1 MMEDMLTCSCLPGA
15 EWEFFFP
22 FCPFLFR
29 WHLLSIDSGL
39 RTIGSRAI
47 ESMMEPEK
55 AETSHKI
62 RVSKHLRPLSG
73 RWFVRKRVRFL
84 TRNLTRNLRGFSE
97 ILRGNCGRFLRAAGE
112 RRKLT
117 AAFPD
122 FTAQETEKTKIE
134 RNRINQGFPG
144 NWHLEFVRFPVR
156 NGVRNLT
163 RNLRE
168 NSQKISEKSTP

>member
-1 MMEDMLTCSCLPGA
+1 MGVTLLPVLCLI
-15 EWEFFFP
+15 
-22 FCPFLFR
+22 C

-39 RTIGSRAI
+39 RTDGSRATKGI
-47 ESMMEPEK
+47 MESEK
-55 AETSHKI
+55 AETYRKI
-62 RVSKHLRPLSG
+62 RIFQHLGLLSG
-73 RWFVRKRVRFL
+73 RWFVRKRVRNL

-97 ILRGNCGRFLRAAGE
+97 ILRGNCGRFLWVAGE

-117 AAFPD
+117 SAFPD
-122 FTAQETEKTKIE
+122 FTVQGIEKTKIK